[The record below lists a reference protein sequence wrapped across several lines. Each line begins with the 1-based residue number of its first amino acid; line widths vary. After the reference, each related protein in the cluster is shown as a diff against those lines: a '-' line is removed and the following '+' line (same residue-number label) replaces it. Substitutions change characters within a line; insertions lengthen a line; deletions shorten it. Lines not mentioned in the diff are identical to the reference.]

1 MGKGV
6 CVRVRACVCARARV
20 CVCVLLEEASNSGL
34 HAQVVGFLSVNR
46 IVCVHITCYAS
57 IAVPIGGMHSSVGPL
72 KPCGPCNVTCHTA
85 RTSLLPPLW
94 APFRVGSETDDQRLV

>member
-6 CVRVRACVCARARV
+6 CVYVCVRVCVHVHV

-34 HAQVVGFLSVNR
+34 HAQVAGFLSVNR

-72 KPCGPCNVTCHTA
+72 KSSGPCNVTCHRLYQPTTA
-85 RTSLLPPLW
+85 AVGSLLGWLGD
-94 APFRVGSETDDQRLV
+94 R